1 VSEAW
6 KRCSSCK
13 RDIAYGAVYH
23 VCNVSTC
30 NQKRTGL
37 VFCTTEC
44 WDMHLGFVNHRE
56 SWAVEKRA
64 PSREAAAA
72 EERAQRT
79 SPPQTRESRP
89 AAAPRAAAPR
99 APSAPSASAGS
110 TVVRRAG
117 STSVTPSA
125 AANDDGMETDVPK
138 EILIVASKLKAYVKA
153 RSGMNTSDR
162 AMAKLSD
169 EVRKI
174 ADRAIRS
181 ARAVER
187 KTVLDRDFDP
197 GGADH

>member
-1 VSEAW
+1 LSEAW

-30 NQKRTGL
+30 NQKRTAL
-37 VFCTTEC
+37 VFCSPEC
-44 WDMHLGFVNHRE
+44 WDAHLGFVNHRE

-72 EERAQRT
+72 EESAQRA
-79 SPPQTRESRP
+79 SLPQSRESRP
-89 AAAPRAAAPR
+89 AATPRPAAP
-99 APSAPSASAGS
+99 AGA

-117 STSVTPSA
+117 SSSVTPSA
-125 AANDDGMETDVPK
+125 PSEGANEEGMETDVPK
-138 EILIVASKLKAYVKA
+138 EILIVASKLKAYIKA

-162 AMAKLSD
+162 VMAKLSD

-174 ADRAIRS
+174 ADRGIRS